1 MNIGIVGAGIMGR
14 VLAWQL
20 LREGHQISVFDRDSK
35 VIGRAASYTAA
46 GMLAPYSELESS
58 ELLIFRMGQRG
69 LQLWPELVRS
79 LQVEGCFYQ
88 RGSLVVAHHQDRVE
102 LQRFNY
108 LLQDKLAE
116 TGQQLCRLDQ
126 RQLAKLEPALA
137 PRFSEATVLADE
149 CWLNNEAILTALAK
163 QLMQQGVR
171 WHSNT
176 KVKQLSGGCIA
187 TEDKHYQFDWVIDC
201 RGLGARSDI
210 KGLRG
215 VRGELIWVHA
225 PEVEISRM
233 VRLMHPRYRLYL
245 VPQSNSRY
253 IVGATQIES
262 DDASPISVR
271 STLELLSA
279 LYSIDGGFSEARILA
294 SKTNCRPA
302 LLDNQPLI
310 TAADGLIRVNG
321 LFRHGYM
328 LAPLLAA
335 EVGRYL
341 TAKNTGSLEFP
352 EIFQPLNGVNKAALT
367 C

>member
-20 LREGHQISVFDRDSK
+20 LRQGHQLSLFDRDSK
-35 VIGRAASYTAA
+35 VIGQAASYTAA

-58 ELLIFRMGQRG
+58 ELLVYRMGQRG
-69 LQLWPELVRS
+69 LQLWPELACS
-79 LQVEGCFYQ
+79 LQAESSFHQ
-88 RGSLVVAHHQDRVE
+88 RGSLVIAHQQDQVE
-102 LQRFNY
+102 LQRFNR
-108 LLQDKLAE
+108 LLQNKLTD
-116 TGQQLCRLDQ
+116 TGQALHRIDQ
-126 RQLAKLEPALA
+126 TQLAKLEPALA

-149 CWLNNEAILTALAK
+149 CWLHNGEILTALAK
-163 QLMQQGVR
+163 KLLQKGVQ

-176 KVKQLSGGCIA
+176 TVKQLNGRSIV
-187 TEDKHYQFDWVIDC
+187 TEQNRYQFDWVIDC

-210 KGLRG
+210 DGLRG

-225 PEVEISRM
+225 PEVAISHM

-245 VPQSNSRY
+245 VPQSNYRY

-262 DDASPISVR
+262 DDTSPISVR

-279 LYSIDGGFSEARILA
+279 LYSIDAGFSEARILA
-294 SKTNCRPA
+294 TKTNCRPA
-302 LLDNQPLI
+302 LMDNQPMI
-310 TAADGLIRVNG
+310 AVGDRLIRVNG

-335 EVGRYL
+335 EVGRYIA
-341 TAKNTGSLEFP
+341 TENTDELEFA
-352 EIFQPLNGVNKAALT
+352 EIFKPLFGT
-367 C
+367 